1 MITNISF
8 NNRPQVSFGVI
19 VGPDPS
25 NQYNKNNDNSGDT
38 FVKSEPKKAEP
49 QKTEP
54 KTKANA
60 KSSYSPWQKGT
71 ALLGAFGLGGCVGAG
86 AVGAYA
92 YNVIGE
98 QNAPSAYVIP
108 GKIASAE
115 DVEILAEYAGSS
127 SDIVYDYNDADG
139 IEQLSKK
146 ENVYIPYGY
155 TGLEEKMAKLK
166 DALASD
172 GLDYQERLI
181 AEEKVEAI
189 QKFEQQQ
196 KEYVLAVKDDKDFL
210 LYVKDELALADVER
224 MFGVKAGLI
233 TDEDGVPFVD
243 SEGTIS
249 SENVIVYDGD
259 VLRVKVSDVKI
270 ADKFNDLFRENGF
283 MFHPVVFG

>member
-38 FVKSEPKKAEP
+38 FEKSEPKKAEP

-54 KTKANA
+54 KTKAKA

-196 KEYVLAVKDDKDFL
+196 KEYVLAVAHQMSPLTEFNIDKNKTIYILLTGDMVIPQTDDYLQLRTEKSLLEQDKKDN
-210 LYVKDELALADVER
+210 
-224 MFGVKAGLI
+224 I
-233 TDEDGVPFVD
+233 
-243 SEGTIS
+243 
-249 SENVIVYDGD
+249 
-259 VLRVKVSDVKI
+259 
-270 ADKFNDLFRENGF
+270 
-283 MFHPVVFG
+283 